1 MHTNNEM
8 NNYNE
13 LITPFAELADYQP
26 IHHKDFAEHHE
37 ATFNDAYMET
47 LFANQLEHCSR
58 FQDMVVKEAGICK
71 NDLTELNDLGLL

>member
-1 MHTNNEM
+1 M

-37 ATFNDAYMET
+37 ATFNDAYMDT
-47 LFANQLEHCSR
+47 LFANQLAH
-58 FQDMVVKEAGICK
+58 
-71 NDLTELNDLGLL
+71 